1 MISNQIIQTSIDEL
15 KAITKVDIY
24 VFDLDGIKVAATTED
39 IEIPREIITGFAASP
54 ADSQVVGGY
63 HFLKVLE
70 IPIVIFLKIFRKH
83 SDRLQDSCFQMEQ
96 QHGTGHHHQK
106 CNA

>member
-24 VFDLDGIKVAATTED
+24 VFDLDGIKVAVTTED
-39 IEIPREIITGFAASP
+39 IEISREIITGFAASP

-63 HFLKVLE
+63 HFLKVLASRCATWNVSCE
-70 IPIVIFLKIFRKH
+70 RLTRCGSISGASNGVMVLPSNISLPFL
-83 SDRLQDSCFQMEQ
+83 
-96 QHGTGHHHQK
+96 
-106 CNA
+106 